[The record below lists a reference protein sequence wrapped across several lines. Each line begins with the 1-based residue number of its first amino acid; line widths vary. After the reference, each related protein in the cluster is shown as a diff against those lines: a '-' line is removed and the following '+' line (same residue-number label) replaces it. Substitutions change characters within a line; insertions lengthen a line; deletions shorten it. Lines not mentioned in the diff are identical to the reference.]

1 MAPEGSEIGRE
12 RELSTDIVG
21 NASTSSV
28 RRGRGRPPG
37 SRSRSRPG
45 ESVSPIRRRHR
56 HAWTTRTH
64 PPTNSNSLSPSPTRR
79 RGRPPGSRNKKK
91 NENIRPEPHDERHGD
106 IERPYDSS
114 PSIPVPPS
122 RRASLNGARLS
133 DAGSLADPS
142 LDHPFPRT
150 IVQDHNSTNVRQR
163 VEQIFAEMHGN
174 EVRRVSENLSR
185 MTINSFLPRS
195 NSLQLPQHT
204 ILEPPHSNRVPYSR
218 PSRRSRGPSN
228 TATTHGPQQPE
239 LQPVIQATIES
250 LEIRSEGYTTSD
262 ESMDLSSDDPVLI
275 PEDPDWFILPDN
287 PIDTPSSANADTMST
302 SQVSL
307 TTDLDCV
314 QCFDI
319 SRYICDHCSMMYNN
333 SVVGEVQI
341 FIL

>member
-1 MAPEGSEIGRE
+1 MAPEVTEIRSE
-12 RELSTDIVG
+12 RELPTDTVG
-21 NASTSSV
+21 NASSPSI

-56 HAWTTRTH
+56 HTRTARTH

-79 RGRPPGSRNKKK
+79 RGRPPGSRNKKN

-122 RRASLNGARLS
+122 RRASSNGARS
-133 DAGSLADPS
+133 PDAGSLADPS
-142 LDHPFPRT
+142 LDPPAPRT
-150 IVQDHNSTNVRQR
+150 IRQDHNSTDVRQR
-163 VEQIFAEMHGN
+163 VDQIFAEMHGN

-195 NSLQLPQHT
+195 NGLQLPQPT
-204 ILEPPHSNRVPYSR
+204 ILEPPRPNRVPCSQL
-218 PSRRSRGPSN
+218 SRRSRGPSN
-228 TATTHGPQQPE
+228 TAIIHGPQQPE
-239 LQPVIQATIES
+239 LQPVTQATMES
-250 LEIRSEGYTTSD
+250 LETRSEGYTTSD

-302 SQVSL
+302 SQPIHMRPL
-307 TTDLDCV
+307 FNDV
-314 QCFDI
+314 Q
-319 SRYICDHCSMMYNN
+319 
-333 SVVGEVQI
+333 
-341 FIL
+341 